1 MLEITVA
8 AALATAGILKAV
20 LPPLWLGLFIAN
32 IFSRYNFTVSARL
45 TGIFAGIT
53 GLPPAC
59 VLSVALSVG
68 DRTAGM
74 AAVAAARQ
82 KVGLSDGEVIAAN
95 LVAKAPS
102 VLQFFIFSFI
112 PVMVAMYPW
121 EEAARFLRLYFLS
134 FTLISLL
141 GMVYAKLVRQDRA
154 EGDGAGCD
162 APGTGPGWRGAAA
175 ALAATWRPFA
185 NMTCWMAGMSFLA
198 MLFIKSGVLDSLPQ
212 YLPMLAALGL
222 DANLLPL
229 AGTGLVSMMGGVA
242 AVGAA
247 VREGVVPVN
256 AVTPLLFTI
265 SLLHNIYDLFGAAL
279 PRYIGIFGRRLG
291 AKLALTGFAVTQA
304 VMLLSIFAT
313 AKGYL

>member
-1 MLEITVA
+1 MIETIVA
-8 AALATAGILKAV
+8 AALATAGILTAV

-32 IFSRYNFTVSARL
+32 IFSLYNFTLSGRL
-45 TGIFAGIT
+45 TGFFAGIT
-53 GLPPAC
+53 GLHPAC

-82 KVGLSDGEVIAAN
+82 KAGLSDGEVIAAN

-102 VLQFFIFSFI
+102 VLQFFAFSFI
-112 PVMVAMYPW
+112 PVMVALYPW
-121 EEAARFLRLYFLS
+121 EEAARFLRLYFLA
-134 FTLISLL
+134 FALISLA
-141 GMVYAKLVRQDRA
+141 GMVYARLVRRSRMD
-154 EGDGAGCD
+154 GGAGCD
-162 APGTGPGWRGAAA
+162 VPGTGPGWRGVTV

-185 NMTCWMAGMSFLA
+185 NMACWMAGMSFLA
-198 MLFIKSGVLDSLPQ
+198 MALIKSGLLDGLPQ

-222 DANLLPL
+222 DANMVPL
-229 AGTGLVSMMGGVA
+229 AGTGLISMMGGVA

-247 VREGVVPVN
+247 VREGIVPVTV
-256 AVTPLLFTI
+256 VTPLLFAI
-265 SLLHNIYDLFGAAL
+265 SLLHNIYDLFAAAL

-291 AKLALTGFAVTQA
+291 VKVSLVGFVVTQL
-304 VMLLSIFAT
+304 VMIIFILAT